1 MYLCIIIEF
10 LDKEEMKKEFDVES
24 ITRDHINL
32 ERMIASKNEKLLRC
46 IPKFVMKWF
55 KNLLHLDRINEEIYQ
70 QRHLD
75 GPQFAKHV
83 VEDYLKV
90 KIEIVNP
97 ENIPYTSRS
106 LLVANHPIG
115 SIDGMALIDIVGQ
128 KRSDILFPVN
138 DMLCAL
144 PNFRDVFVPINKYG
158 RNSSN
163 HDVLNDAFRSDS
175 CVMFFPAGTESKFI
189 DGKFQDFPWKKTF
202 VKKAIEFQ
210 RDVVP
215 VYIEGKNSKR
225 FYRLSAI
232 RRFFGMKFD
241 LEMILLPDEMFRY
254 SGKTI
259 KITFGKPI
267 KWETFTK
274 ERSHKEW
281 AAVVRNHVYDLKDN
295 PQKELIIE

>member
-1 MYLCIIIEF
+1 MIT
-10 LDKEEMKKEFDVES
+10 KKEFDVES
-24 ITRDHINL
+24 ITRNHINL

-55 KNLLHLDRINEEIYQ
+55 KKLLHLDRINEEIYS

-83 VEDYLKV
+83 VEDLLKV
-90 KIEIVNP
+90 NVEIINP

-115 SIDGMALIDIVGQ
+115 SIDGMALIDIVGR
-128 KRSDILFPVN
+128 KRDDILFPVN

-158 RNSSN
+158 KNSSN
-163 HDVLNDAFRSDS
+163 HDVLNEAFRSDS
-175 CVMFFPAGTESKFI
+175 C
-189 DGKFQDFPWKKTF
+189 

-215 VYIEGKNSKR
+215 VYSEGMNSKR

-241 LEMILLPDEMFRY
+241 LEMILLPDEMFKY

-259 KITFGKPI
+259 KITFGKHI
-267 KWETFTK
+267 KWETFSK
-274 ERSHKEW
+274 IHSHKEW
-281 AAVVRNHVYDLKDN
+281 AAIVRGHVYDLKDN
-295 PQKELIIE
+295 PQKELVIE

>member
-1 MYLCIIIEF
+1 MNTKME
-10 LDKEEMKKEFDVES
+10 KKEFDIES
-24 ITRDHINL
+24 ITREHINL
-32 ERMIASKNEKLLRC
+32 ERMIGSKNPKLLRC
-46 IPKFVMKWF
+46 IPKFVMRWF
-55 KNLLHLDRINEEIYQ
+55 KKLLHLDKINEEIYN

-75 GPQFAKHV
+75 GPQFAKFV
-83 VEDYLKV
+83 VEDFLNV
-90 KIEIVNP
+90 KIEITNP
-97 ENIPYTSRS
+97 ENIPYSSRA

-115 SIDGMALIDIVGQ
+115 SIDGMSLIKIVGE
-128 KRSDILFPVN
+128 KRDDILFPVN

-144 PNFRDVFVPINKYG
+144 LNFRDVFVPINKYG

-175 CVMFFPAGTESKFI
+175 CVMFFPAGTESKYI

-232 RRFFGMKFD
+232 RRFFGVKFD

-267 KWETFTK
+267 KWETFSK
-274 ERSHKEW
+274 MHSHKEW
-281 AAVVRNHVYDLKDN
+281 AAIVRQHVYDLKDN
-295 PQKELIIE
+295 PQKELVTE